1 MWAVGTKLNG
11 GICWAFIN
19 LPKMNPKFN
28 RIQTHIQG
36 AHNSWERYTQNHGAV
51 EPAMAKTLSPR
62 HSIGEEYINGSR
74 IEKPE
79 RMFWQ

>member
-51 EPAMAKTLSPR
+51 EPAMA
-62 HSIGEEYINGSR
+62 
-74 IEKPE
+74 
-79 RMFWQ
+79 